1 MKKVFLIVL
10 LLFQISLLFAEK
22 EYLSSDGY
30 FLYFFSDDF
39 TEYKYTTLYDYGNF
53 SETKKIQKKVSNGIT
68 IWTIG
73 NKDYVLFQSEN
84 YFILMNHENTFK
96 FIKSYDD
103 YWFKEIEV
111 MAEYEA
117 STWKKK
123 GINRY
128 DEFNL
133 LYLSFSPWISESDNS
148 GIEEYIT
155 IDAQKT
161 FSSFRI
167 INGFIDLDNPQH
179 FEEYNKVKEL
189 SVFDINNNLIGN
201 YKIENNSTIQS
212 FNLPGKFNYVK
223 FIITDIYEGT
233 KYDDVAITTLQCY

>member
-1 MKKVFLIVL
+1 MKKVFLIIL

-22 EYLSSDGY
+22 KYLSSDGY

-39 TEYKYTTLYDYGNF
+39 TKYKYTTKDDFGNF
-53 SETKKIQKKVSNGIT
+53 SETIKIQKKDLNGIT

-84 YFILMNHENTFK
+84 YFILMNHEKTFK
-96 FIKSYDD
+96 FVKSYED
-103 YWFKEIEV
+103 YWLKEIEV
-111 MAEYEA
+111 MADYEA
-117 STWKKK
+117 STWKNK

-133 LYLSFSPWISESDNS
+133 LYISFSPWISESDNS

-155 IDAQKT
+155 INAQKT